1 MNNKTA
7 QWFDSKSENEK
18 KHLMDEAR
26 RNGQK
31 IRETQKTR
39 KEDLRKA
46 RLEKLEKKQKEKD
59 DSERKKFE
67 TKLNLSNKLVE
78 TGLWTTE
85 TDMNLVLK
93 DLTDKEKREKIVTQI
108 N

>member
-1 MNNKTA
+1 MVYTSLVY
-7 QWFDSKSENEK
+7 Q
-18 KHLMDEAR
+18 
-26 RNGQK
+26 
-31 IRETQKTR
+31 
-39 KEDLRKA
+39 A

-108 N
+108 NYYKKVLQAKGDKNLFVQSKVVKGKTFYQ